1 MSDLSKLSWD
11 WIKAFAAVVEH
22 GSVGAAALHLQTNP
36 ATVSRQITALEQ
48 HIGSELFVRSRA
60 GMAPTAAG
68 RQLVEPARQMQQ
80 GMLRMSLG
88 AAAHDPSLAGV
99 VRISASV
106 SLANFVL
113 PGLLAML
120 RGLHPS
126 IRFEVIATDSHS
138 NLLQREADL
147 AIRLA
152 QPRHADLIAK
162 RVAHFPLGLYASPA
176 YLSRHGMPVAD
187 PARLLHHH
195 FIDVA
200 PLHPLRAGLVR
211 LGLPQLADRVVCVC
225 SDHASAWQMAR
236 AGIGI
241 SSSLAVA
248 AAQDRSMTPV
258 LTDIQPGGFPVWLVT
273 HRGLRVQPRLRLVT
287 DHLAQA
293 LKALAGAG

>member
-1 MSDLSKLSWD
+1 
-11 WIKAFAAVVEH
+11 
-22 GSVGAAALHLQTNP
+22 
-36 ATVSRQITALEQ
+36 
-48 HIGSELFVRSRA
+48 
-60 GMAPTAAG
+60 MAPTAAG

-80 GMLRMSLG
+80 AMLRMSLG

-106 SLANFVL
+106 SLATFVL

-120 RGLHPS
+120 RGLQPG

-152 QPRHADLIAK
+152 QPRHAELIAK
-162 RVAHFPLGLYASPA
+162 RVAQFPLGLYASAA
-176 YLSRHGMPVAD
+176 YLSRHGVPSAD

-200 PLHPLRAGLVR
+200 PQHPLRNGMVA
-211 LGLPQLADRVVCVC
+211 LGMPQVADRVVCVC

-241 SSSLAVA
+241 ASSLVVA

-273 HRGLRVQPRLRLVT
+273 HRGLRMQPRLRLVS
-287 DHLAQA
+287 DYLAQA
-293 LKALAGAG
+293 LRTLAGAA